1 MNAHLTPVFQ
11 VNFPSRYRSG
21 RLARWVFQFSTLL
34 GIALLVL
41 LMFTILDG
49 LMGYAAM
56 TDKVSRESLAVDH
69 VPLEA
74 LSSAQ
79 LLGIL
84 QANLSSNAYQTLD
97 NQQTL
102 AELSRSRLY
111 TLVVDR
117 VVKPRVDETWS
128 LTESLFKR
136 DEIFTR
142 VAQQYPDAH
151 LEWKFWLNPK
161 FLASAASSDPLQAG
175 VRSALLGS
183 LWTILITILFAFP
196 VGVGAAIYL
205 EEYAADNALNRV
217 LKTNITNLAGV
228 PSIIYG
234 MLGLAIFVRALQS
247 ITSGALFGAADPAG
261 ATGRTVL
268 SAGLTLALLVLPLII
283 INAQEAIRTVPDSLR
298 QASLGLGATKWQT
311 IWHHVLPNAI
321 SGILTGA
328 ILAISRAI
336 GETAPLVVVGAATFL
351 NFDPNGPF
359 SRFST
364 LPIQIYQWTSRAQG
378 EFRNLAAAAILLLL
392 VMLLSLNASAILLR
406 NRFRSKI

>member
-34 GIALLVL
+34 GIALLAL

-142 VAQQYPDAH
+142 VAQQYPDSH
-151 LEWKFWLNPK
+151 HEWKFWLNPK

-205 EEYAADNALNRV
+205 EEYAADNALNRL